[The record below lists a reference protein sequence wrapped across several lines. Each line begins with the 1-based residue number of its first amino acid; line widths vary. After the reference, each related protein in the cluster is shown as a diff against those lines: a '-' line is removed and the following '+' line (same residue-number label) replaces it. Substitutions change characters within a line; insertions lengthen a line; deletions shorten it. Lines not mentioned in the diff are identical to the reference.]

1 VGPQHVQLKDIERA
15 EYVTCNDNEALDA
28 FFILSRLEGIIPAL
42 ESCHAVSYAMKLG
55 KKMRRDENIIV
66 TLSGRGDKD
75 IDQVI
80 KFRKKYTGR
89 SQ

>member
-1 VGPQHVQLKDIERA
+1 LDTFLVFKA
-15 EYVTCNDNEALDA
+15 EEE
-28 FFILSRLEGIIPAL
+28 SQL

-55 KKMRRDENIIV
+55 KKMRKDQNIIV

-80 KFRKKYTGR
+80 KYRKKYIGG
-89 SQ
+89 